1 MMKQAVSETT
11 VVAKERISVL
21 LDGELDPAQAEA
33 TIAAVCG
40 DPSLRQAWHE
50 LHLAGDALRSH
61 EVAAYD
67 AEGFCA
73 RVAAAIAS
81 EPTVLAPRSMRRSS
95 RRYWMPA
102 VAVAAS
108 VAVIGFGAVPLL
120 RTPETATTAKGMQPV
135 EVAAEA
141 APQKALPT
149 IANARELNPPISP
162 YLAAHRELTGG
173 TVVPRPLVYVRSAE
187 DR

>member
-1 MMKQAVSETT
+1 MMKQVASETV
-11 VVAKERISVL
+11 VVAKERVSAL
-21 LDGELDPAQAEA
+21 LDGELDQSQAQA
-33 TIAAVCG
+33 TIGAVCR

-61 EVAAYD
+61 EVATYD
-67 AEGFCA
+67 AHGFCA

-81 EPTVLAPRSMRRSS
+81 EPTILAPRAVRRGS
-95 RRYWMPA
+95 RRYWIPA

-120 RTPETATTAKGMQPV
+120 RTPETPMIAKSAPSV
-135 EVAAEA
+135 DVAAEA
-141 APQKALPT
+141 AAQKALPT
-149 IANARELNPPISP
+149 IANARELNARISP

-173 TVVPRPLVYVRSAE
+173 TVVPRPLVYLRSAE

>member
-1 MMKQAVSETT
+1 MVKQVASETV
-11 VVAKERISVL
+11 VVAKESVSVL
-21 LDGELDPAQAEA
+21 LDGELDPSQAEA
-33 TIAAVCG
+33 TITALCR
-40 DPSLRQAWHE
+40 DPSLRRAWHE

-81 EPTVLAPRSMRRSS
+81 EPTVLAPRAVQRGS
-95 RRYWMPA
+95 RRYWIPA

-120 RTPETATTAKGMQPV
+120 RAPETATIAKGAPPV
-135 EVAAEA
+135 EMAAEA
-141 APQKALPT
+141 VAQKALPT
-149 IANARELNPPISP
+149 IANARELNAPISP

-173 TVVPRPLVYVRSAE
+173 TVVPRPLVYLRSAE